1 MIINKIIFSYQ
12 DPDNMETINTI
23 TSLDP
28 FKEINCCDYSEFEQY
43 PQLLE
48 FTTEEELQALKNGDA
63 DYIAFRLDY

>member
-43 PQLLE
+43 PQLKQYV
-48 FTTEEELQALKNGDA
+48 TDEELQALKNGDA
-63 DYIAFRLDY
+63 DTIAFRLDY